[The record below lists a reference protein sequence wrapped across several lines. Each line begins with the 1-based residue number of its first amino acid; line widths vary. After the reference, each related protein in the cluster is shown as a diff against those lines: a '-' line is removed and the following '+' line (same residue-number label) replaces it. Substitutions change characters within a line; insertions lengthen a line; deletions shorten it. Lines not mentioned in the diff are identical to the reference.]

1 MNEKRPA
8 ARYAADKIDPVRELA
23 MQVLMEVHRDGAYAN
38 VALVRAMRAAQLT
51 DRDRRFLTE
60 LVYGTVKA
68 GDTLDDMIAKYLRD
82 GKARIK
88 PQIREI
94 LRLGIYQIFFMD
106 KVPASAACNTAVEL
120 AKKHGKRG
128 ADSFVNAVLRAA
140 VREPERA
147 AIPAGR
153 NARLLALR
161 EQHPFWMAN
170 RWVRLYGY
178 ERAEELCRC
187 NNGSAPLALRVNTL
201 RIDREG
207 LLKKLAAA
215 GAQARPSATVPD
227 GIVVTSHGM
236 LDALAPLREGLCQVQ
251 DESSMLVAH
260 VLGAAPGMT
269 VIDACAA
276 PGGKTTHIAQRMENR
291 GKIYAFDVYEGKIA
305 RIENNARRLGID
317 IIEPRLLDAREI
329 GAHYAGTADRVLI
342 DAPCSGFGVLRRK
355 PDARWRRKPE
365 ELGALP
371 KLQQEILAG
380 AAAAVR
386 PGGALV
392 YSTCTMETAEN
403 EGVVQRFLEL
413 HPEFVLE
420 RAGAFLPVQQTE
432 DAMVQIFPTED
443 GGDGFF
449 IARMKRL

>member
-1 MNEKRPA
+1 MTEN
-8 ARYAADKIDPVRELA
+8 RYAADKIDPVRELA

-161 EQHPFWMAN
+161 EQHPFWMVN